1 MSIPVLGVP
10 ILNRPDL
17 LKKML
22 ASIDYPVDSILI
34 VDNGGV
40 VPNEWGTVMTP
51 EHNLG
56 VAASW
61 NYIIESNPD
70 APWWCIVNSD
80 IEFAPGDLERLARHM
95 ETLGGFSFLLTPS
108 AFGIT
113 KEVVEAVGLFDE
125 NFHPAYYEDNDYVYR
140 CGLLGVTCTALPAS
154 YAHERSSTIYSDM
167 TYLQENGRTF
177 PENMTYYIRKWGGLP
192 LQEAFKT
199 PFNRGESPR
208 EWTLDPERIARLTWK
223 KE

>member
-22 ASIDYPVDSILI
+22 ASIDYPVNRVVVI
-34 VDNGGV
+34 DNGAV
-40 VPNEWGTVMTP
+40 VSDDVANVHRPGR
-51 EHNLG
+51 NLG

-61 NYIIESNPD
+61 NYIITSNPD

-80 IEFAPGDLERLARHM
+80 LEFAPGDLERLATHM
-95 ETLGGFSFLLTPS
+95 ETQGGFAFLLTPS

-113 KEVVEAVGLFDE
+113 KEVVEKVGLFDE

-140 CGLLGVTCTALPAS
+140 CGLLDVTCTALPAH

-177 PENMTYYIRKWGGLP
+177 PENTMYYMHKWGGIP

-199 PFNRGESPR
+199 PFNRGGSPR
-208 EWTLDPERIARLTWK
+208 EWTLDPDRIARLTWK